1 LKAVE
6 RPIRARSI
14 IRQAVPSLALA
25 VLLAVPAAAQAGSV
39 YLNGENI
46 DEVRNIKFDKCS
58 VKIDEHGNV
67 LIEAQGYRVKR
78 LEGSGAPPP
87 PGPAAQQ
94 QPPQQPQPQQQVP
107 MMVPVGVP
115 YAYPQPQIAP
125 PAPVQAPKITK
136 HYWMVTHQNAPGMTE
151 FDIDVYVNAKWLMTL
166 RNNSQQDVVEVTRF
180 LVPGQ
185 NSVTFEAKK
194 LSAGKRKSFSPEHQ
208 FIVVVGEG
216 DAGGDNVMINNPL
229 VTFKR
234 TAADAESSSKDYS
247 FVTR

>member
-1 LKAVE
+1 M
-6 RPIRARSI
+6 RARTLLLG
-14 IRQAVPSLALA
+14 VLFLALPSFA
-25 VLLAVPAAAQAGSV
+25 FAGSV

-58 VKIDEHGNV
+58 VRIDENGNMF
-67 LIEAQGYRVKR
+67 IEAQGYRVKR
-78 LEGSGAPPP
+78 LEGAAAPA
-87 PGPAAQQ
+87 PAP
-94 QPPQQPQPQQQVP
+94 QPQPQPQQAQPQQVP
-107 MMVPVGVP
+107 VMVPVGVP
-115 YAYPQPQIAP
+115 MPYQYQAPQAP
-125 PAPVQAPKITK
+125 PPPVQAPRITK

-180 LVPGQ
+180 LIAGQ
-185 NSVTFEAKK
+185 NNITFEAKK
-194 LSAGKRKSFSPEHQ
+194 LSSGPRKSFSTEHQ
-208 FIVVVGEG
+208 FIVVIGEG

-247 FVTR
+247 FATR

>member
-1 LKAVE
+1 M
-6 RPIRARSI
+6 RARSFV
-14 IRQAVPSLALA
+14 RQALSAVAVAAA
-25 VLLAVPAAAQAGSV
+25 VLVALPSVARAGSV

-78 LEGSGAPPP
+78 LEGAGGPPP
-87 PGPAAQQ
+87 AAAAPQ
-94 QPPQQPQPQQQVP
+94 PQQPVQQQVP

-166 RNNSQQDVVEVTRF
+166 RNGSQQDVVEVTRY

-194 LSAGKRKSFSPEHQ
+194 LSSGSRKSFSPEHQ
-208 FIVVVGEG
+208 FIVVIGEG

-234 TAADAESSSKDYS
+234 TAADSESSSKDYS

>member
-1 LKAVE
+1 M
-6 RPIRARSI
+6 RARSI
-14 IRQAVPSLALA
+14 FRQALPAVVLAF
-25 VLLAVPAAAQAGSV
+25 LLAVPAAAGAGSV

-67 LIEAQGYRVKR
+67 MIEAQGYRVKR
-78 LEGSGAPPP
+78 LEGSGAPAPVAAPQPP
-87 PGPAAQQ
+87 PQQQ
-94 QPPQQPQPQQQVP
+94 QPVQQQVP
-107 MMVPVGVP
+107 MMVGVP

-166 RNNSQQDVVEVTRF
+166 RNGSQQDVVEVTRY

-194 LSAGKRKSFSPEHQ
+194 LSAGSRKSFSPEHQ
-208 FIVVVGEG
+208 FIVVIGEG

-234 TAADAESSSKDYS
+234 TAADGDSSSKDYS

>member
-1 LKAVE
+1 MRMHA
-6 RPIRARSI
+6 
-14 IRQAVPSLALA
+14 LALA
-25 VLLAVPAAAQAGSV
+25 LLLAAPVAANAGSI

-58 VKIDEHGNV
+58 VRIDENGNV
-67 LIEAQGYRVKR
+67 MIEAQGYRVKR
-78 LEGSGAPPP
+78 LEGSPPP
-87 PGPAAQQ
+87 PPPVAQQ
-94 QPPQQPQPQQQVP
+94 QPQQPPPPQQQAVP
-107 MMVPVGVP
+107 TMMVPVGVP
-115 YAYPQPQIAP
+115 YGYQQPMAP
-125 PAPVQAPKITK
+125 PPPVQAPKITK

-166 RNNSQQDVVEVTRF
+166 RNTSQQDVVEVTRF
-180 LVPGQ
+180 LLPGQ

-194 LSAGKRKSFSPEHQ
+194 LSNGPRKSFSPEHQ
-208 FIVVVGEG
+208 FIVVIGEG

-234 TAADAESSSKDYS
+234 TAADADSTSKDYS

>member
-1 LKAVE
+1 MHLN
-6 RPIRARSI
+6 
-14 IRQAVPSLALA
+14 ALA
-25 VLLAVPAAAQAGSV
+25 FAILIAAPVASNAGSV

-58 VKIDEHGNV
+58 VKIDENGNV
-67 LIEAQGYRVKR
+67 MIEAQGYRVKR
-78 LEGSGAPPP
+78 LEGSAPPPQPVAQPQQPQQPPPQPQAVPVMVPVGMPYAYQQPVAPPP
-87 PGPAAQQ
+87 PVQPA
-94 QPPQQPQPQQQVP
+94 
-107 MMVPVGVP
+107 
-115 YAYPQPQIAP
+115 
-125 PAPVQAPKITK
+125 KITK

-166 RNNSQQDVVEVTRF
+166 RNGSQQDVVEVTRY
-180 LVPGQ
+180 LLPGQ

-194 LSAGKRKSFSPEHQ
+194 LSSGPRKSFSPEHQ
-208 FIVVVGEG
+208 FIVVIGEG

-234 TAADAESSSKDYS
+234 TAADADSTSKDYS

>member
-1 LKAVE
+1 MRIHAVA
-6 RPIRARSI
+6 I
-14 IRQAVPSLALA
+14 A
-25 VLLAVPAAAQAGSV
+25 VLLAAPLAANAGSV

-58 VKIDEHGNV
+58 VKIDENGNV
-67 LIEAQGYRVKR
+67 MIEAQGYRVKR
-78 LEGSGAPPP
+78 LEGSAPQPQP
-87 PGPAAQQ
+87 VAQQQQ
-94 QPPQQPQPQQQVP
+94 QPPPQQQQQQQVP
-107 MMVPVGVP
+107 VMVPVGVP
-115 YAYPQPQIAP
+115 YTYQQPMAP
-125 PAPVQAPKITK
+125 PPPVQAPKITK

-166 RNNSQQDVVEVTRF
+166 RNGNQQDVVEVTRF
-180 LVPGQ
+180 LIPGQ

-194 LSAGKRKSFSPEHQ
+194 LSSGPRKSFSPEHQ
-208 FIVVVGEG
+208 FIVVIGEG

-234 TAADAESSSKDYS
+234 SAADADSTSKDYS

>member
-1 LKAVE
+1 MRAQISVHKGLTAV
-6 RPIRARSI
+6 AF
-14 IRQAVPSLALA
+14 A
-25 VLLAVPAAAQAGSV
+25 VLLAVPAGARAGSV

-58 VKIDEHGNV
+58 VKIDENGNV
-67 LIEAQGYRVKR
+67 QIEAQGYRVKR
-78 LEGSGAPPP
+78 LEGSAPAPVP
-87 PGPAAQQ
+87 TAQQ
-94 QPPQQPQPQQQVP
+94 QPPPQQQQVP
-107 MMVPVGVP
+107 VMVPVGVP
-115 YAYPQPQIAP
+115 YGMQYQQPMAP
-125 PAPVQAPKITK
+125 PPPVQAPRITK

-166 RNNSQQDVVEVTRF
+166 RNGSQQDVVEVTRY
-180 LVPGQ
+180 LLPGQ

-194 LSAGKRKSFSPEHQ
+194 LSAGPRKSFSPEHQ
-208 FIVVVGEG
+208 FIVVIGEG

-234 TAADAESSSKDYS
+234 SAADADSTSKDYS